1 MPTYY
6 TQNGDIIKNPTAYS
20 KTGAPMYK
28 TQYGGSYEPGPNIN
42 KDTYIYK
49 LELEKGKKYIG
60 KTTDI
65 NKRMDQH
72 FSGNGSQVTKKFKPI
87 EGEVIYVCPGFISDQ
102 VEQEHT
108 EDNIST
114 HGYQNVR
121 GGKYVNSKTL
131 HTNQLSI
138 QKKSYQKKPY
148 QKKPYQKK
156 SNTIKCY
163 RCGRSGHYAT
173 SCYAKTNKQ
182 GNYLDDSDDY

>member
-6 TQNGDIIKNPTAYS
+6 TQNGDLIKNPTAYS
-20 KTGAPMYK
+20 KTGAPMYE
-28 TQYGGSYEPGPNIN
+28 TQYGGTYEPGPNIN

-65 NKRMDQH
+65 DKRMDQH
-72 FSGNGSQVTKKFKPI
+72 FSGNGSQVTQKFKPI
-87 EGEVIYVCPGFISDQ
+87 EGEIIDVCPGFLSDKI
-102 VEQEHT
+102 EQEHT

-131 HTNQLSI
+131 HTNQ
-138 QKKSYQKKPY
+138 KKT
-148 QKKPYQKK
+148 YQKK

-173 SCYAKTNKQ
+173 TCYAKTNKQ
-182 GNYLDDSDDY
+182 GYYLDDFSDDY

>member
-72 FSGNGSQVTKKFKPI
+72 FSGNGSQVTKKF
-87 EGEVIYVCPGFISDQ
+87 
-102 VEQEHT
+102 
-108 EDNIST
+108 
-114 HGYQNVR
+114 
-121 GGKYVNSKTL
+121 
-131 HTNQLSI
+131 NQ
-138 QKKSYQKKPY
+138 
-148 QKKPYQKK
+148 
-156 SNTIKCY
+156 
-163 RCGRSGHYAT
+163 
-173 SCYAKTNKQ
+173 
-182 GNYLDDSDDY
+182 